1 MVAALHF
8 LLSEPEAARKALG
21 ETPSRGWKFTSTR
34 RLEDLI
40 HQRLADA
47 PPALAKAET
56 PAEAPSQ
63 TQDQRAAAVAT
74 SAADSSPEPVVG
86 AERTAPEATAQADAA
101 ESSSELGEDE
111 QTASGAP
118 PAEDIDYGRIRNG
131 ILEAAD
137 ALNAFTKKLG
147 SRIDERKKP
156 AASESSEEAPGPG

>member
-56 PAEAPSQ
+56 PEQASSPADE
-63 TQDQRAAAVAT
+63 DKLAAA
-74 SAADSSPEPVVG
+74 EPTVG
-86 AERTAPEATAQADAA
+86 AEPTAPEATTQPDAA
-101 ESSSELGEDE
+101 ESSSESGENE
-111 QTASGAP
+111 QTASAP
-118 PAEDIDYGRIRNG
+118 PPGQDVDYGRIREG
-131 ILEAAD
+131 ILDAAD
-137 ALNAFTKKLG
+137 ALNAFTKKLS

-156 AASESSEEAPGPG
+156 AASKSPDGAGGPG